1 LSDLGAYMWVVLGV
15 IVAVILPVLA
25 AYIKKQFP
33 TTKADLPPWLKR
45 YGALL
50 IFSMIV
56 ALVSLAI
63 WKGQNPTTH
72 PTWFTAFLIG
82 FGWESAIEKFL
93 NPVTKPVAQADL
105 SSRP

>member
-1 LSDLGAYMWVVLGV
+1 MSDLAAYMWVVLGV

-33 TTKADLPPWLKR
+33 TLETGLPPWLKR
-45 YGALL
+45 YLALL

-63 WKGQNPTTH
+63 WKGQNPTAQLS
-72 PTWFTAFLIG
+72 WFTAFLIG

-93 NPVTKPVAQADL
+93 GPRTKPDD
-105 SSRP
+105 SRSERTSN